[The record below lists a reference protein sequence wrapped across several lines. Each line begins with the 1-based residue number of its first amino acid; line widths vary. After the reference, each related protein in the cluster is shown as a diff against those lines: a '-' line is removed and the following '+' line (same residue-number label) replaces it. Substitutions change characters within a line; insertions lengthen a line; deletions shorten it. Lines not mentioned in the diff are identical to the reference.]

1 MLVLLKHLRVRS
13 PLHWRHLIR
22 VALVVQ
28 VLIRRQGL
36 GLWSQ
41 GVLLTHGRVG
51 VGHIK
56 IWIRSQCRPRNA
68 ARPTDRT
75 RDAALVAGLIR
86 GGAEAV
92 CSRRGEEERSQYDKD
107 WGAPEALWEG
117 IAGSRKS

>member
-75 RDAALVAGLIR
+75 LDAALVAGLIR
-86 GGAEAV
+86 GG
-92 CSRRGEEERSQYDKD
+92 RRRFVLVVVKRNVVSMIRIGEHQRHFGRE
-107 WGAPEALWEG
+107 
-117 IAGSRKS
+117 